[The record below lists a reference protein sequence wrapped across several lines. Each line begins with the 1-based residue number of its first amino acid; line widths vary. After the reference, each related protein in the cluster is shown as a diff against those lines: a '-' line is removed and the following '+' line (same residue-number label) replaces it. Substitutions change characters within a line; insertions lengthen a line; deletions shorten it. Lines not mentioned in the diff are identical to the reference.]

1 MLFSKCHS
9 YKKVTSTNDIA
20 YELAKKGAQ
29 EGEYVLAE
37 TQTKGR
43 GRMQR
48 KWVSKKGNLYVSL
61 ILRPSIATKDI
72 SHLTFVAALAVASA
86 LEKYLNIAPQLKWPN
101 DVLVDRKKI
110 SGILTEMESEGDK
123 VDFMVVGMGI
133 NVNQDK
139 FPKSLP
145 NAISLYQVLG
155 KNIEPSQ
162 LLEDLL
168 ASFEEWYNTYLE
180 KGFSFIKEMWEER
193 SLIKGR
199 AVEVKDGRKK
209 IRGVAVGLDTTG
221 ALLIRT
227 PQGETL
233 PVYTGDLVSF

>member
-9 YKKVTSTNDIA
+9 FKKVTSTNDIA
-20 YELAKKGAQ
+20 YELAKKGAK
-29 EGEYVLAE
+29 EGEYVIAE

-61 ILRPSIATKDI
+61 ILRPSIVTRNV

-86 LEKYLNIAPQLKWPN
+86 LEKHLNISPQLKWPN

-155 KNIEPSQ
+155 KNIEPGQ

-168 ASFEEWYNTYLE
+168 A
-180 KGFSFIKEMWEER
+180 
-193 SLIKGR
+193 
-199 AVEVKDGRKK
+199 
-209 IRGVAVGLDTTG
+209 
-221 ALLIRT
+221 
-227 PQGETL
+227 
-233 PVYTGDLVSF
+233 